1 MKLGIIGGGGA
12 AVALLAAL
20 TRDRLPDLD
29 VTVFEPAK
37 NVGPGRAYLPDSDVA
52 LLNVSAERMSVLPDV
67 PGHFLRWVQERGG
80 LQGRPVSPT
89 AFLPRRLFG
98 EYLADVATGISD
110 QLAGRGR
117 RVRTVGSSVMR
128 LREGP
133 TGFHA
138 LTEDGR
144 RFGDLD
150 RVVLCVGTGGPVDVY
165 RLARSPGYVNDPYP
179 LNAQLA
185 AVPPK
190 AHVLVLG
197 TGLTAVD
204 TVLFL
209 LENGHR
215 GRVTMASRNGLL
227 PTVRT
232 VATAPE
238 LRHLSRTAV
247 LVALT
252 ADPVMT
258 GERLLALLDRELQ
271 EAGTSLDRA
280 CAEAAPGES
289 AARRLRRQLGQARD
303 GGALWQPVIIE
314 AMHEAVEL
322 IWHAMPDAERRR
334 FLTRWHRKFI
344 TLLSPMPQ
352 ESAIRLQ
359 AAAEAGRLRVVHG
372 VRGIRPVERLIE
384 RPAEKPGERPG
395 EMPRPAFLA
404 STAVGEIE
412 ADIVVNTTRPA
423 AAAVPDTATALI
435 EDLVAAGVARRHA
448 LGGLDVARHTNRI
461 RAADGSENRNL
472 FALGQLTA
480 GTHYYTSSML
490 IIGRQARVV
499 ADQLLRH
506 C

>member
-52 LLNVSAERMSVLPDV
+52 LLNVSAERMSVLPDT

-80 LQGRPVSPT
+80 LQGRAVPPT

-98 EYLADVATGISD
+98 EYLAEVATGITD

-117 RVRTVGSSVMR
+117 SVRTVGSSVTR

-133 TGFHA
+133 AGFHA
-138 LTEDGR
+138 FTEDGR

-179 LNAQLA
+179 LNARLA

-238 LRHLSRTAV
+238 LRYLSRTAV
-247 LVALT
+247 HVALT

-280 CAEAAPGES
+280 CAEVTPGES

-303 GGALWQPVIIE
+303 GGALWQPVIIQ
-314 AMHEAVEL
+314 AMHESVEL

-359 AAAEAGRLRVVHG
+359 AAAEAGQLQVVRG
-372 VRGIRPVERLIE
+372 VRGIRSGVL
-384 RPAEKPGERPG
+384 
-395 EMPRPAFLA
+395 PRPAFLA
-404 STAVGEIE
+404 PTAVGEIE

-423 AAAVPDTATALI
+423 AAAIPDTATSLI
-435 EDLVAAGVARRHA
+435 EDLVEAGVARRHA
-448 LGGLDVARHTNRI
+448 LGGLDVARYTNRVL
-461 RAADGSENRNL
+461 AADGSENRNL

-490 IIGRQARVV
+490 IIGRQARIV

>member
-20 TRDRLPDLD
+20 TRDRLPNLD
-29 VTVFEPAK
+29 ITVFEPAK
-37 NVGPGRAYLPDSDVA
+37 NVGPGRAYLPDSDIA
-52 LLNVSAERMSVLPDV
+52 LLNVSAERMSVLPDA
-67 PGHFLRWVQERGG
+67 PGHFLEWVKERGG
-80 LQGRPVSPT
+80 LNGRPVSPA

-98 EYLADVATGISD
+98 EYLADVAAEITD
-110 QLAGRGR
+110 RLAGRGKS
-117 RVRTVGSSVMR
+117 VRTVGSPVIR
-128 LREGP
+128 LRQGP
-133 TGFHA
+133 VGFHA

-144 RFGDLD
+144 RFDGLD

-165 RLARSPGYVNDPYP
+165 RLARTPGYINDSYP
-179 LNAQLA
+179 LSAQLA
-185 AVPPK
+185 AIQHE

-215 GRVTMASRNGLL
+215 GGITMASRNGLL

-232 VATAPE
+232 SATAPE
-238 LRHLSRTAV
+238 LRHLSHAAV
-247 LVALT
+247 RAAL
-252 ADPVMT
+252 AVDPVMT

-271 EAGTSLDRA
+271 EVGTGLNRA
-280 CAEAAPGES
+280 CAEAVPGES
-289 AARRLRRQLGQARD
+289 VARRLRRQLQQARD

-314 AMHEAVEL
+314 AMHESVEL

-334 FLTRWHRKFI
+334 FLTRWHRKFVS
-344 TLLSPMPQ
+344 LLSPMPQ
-352 ESAIRLQ
+352 QTAVRLQ
-359 AAAEAGRLRVVHG
+359 TAADAGQLRVVRG
-372 VRGIRPVERLIE
+372 VHGIRP
-384 RPAEKPGERPG
+384 GESPL
-395 EMPRPAFLA
+395 PAFLA
-404 STAVGEIE
+404 STGAGDIA

-423 AAAVPDTATALI
+423 AAAIPEAAI
-435 EDLVAAGVARRHA
+435 PLVESLVKAGVARRHP
-448 LGGLDVARHTNRI
+448 LGGVDVARYTNRVL
-461 RAADGSENRNL
+461 AADGSENRNL
-472 FALGQLTA
+472 FALGHLTS

-506 C
+506 H